1 MALSDFSLEGK
12 KALVVGARRGMG
24 KAFALGFAEAG
35 ADVAITDVEVDDG
48 LLDNVANLIRQ
59 YDRRVL
65 TARTDI
71 SNKAEVDILVKN
83 TLDEFGRI
91 DILANVAV
99 MYHSSSLLDLSEKD
113 WDRLTD
119 VNLKG
124 YWLTCKA
131 VAPAMKAQRKGSI
144 INMTS
149 RGGLRAHGETTF
161 GNYCVTK
168 SGIAMLTRQLCRLL
182 APYNVRV
189 NAIAPSLVKPDP
201 PREAPIANPPAGMTM
216 EEYLRRREKAIER
229 EFGPRGIVL
238 GRVAE
243 PEEMANAAVFLASDA
258 ASYVTGAI
266 LCVDGG
272 DMA

>member
-1 MALSDFSLEGK
+1 MSISDFSLKGK
-12 KALVVGARRGMG
+12 VAVVVGARRGMG
-24 KAFALGFAEAG
+24 KAFAIGFAEAG
-35 ADVAITDVEVDDG
+35 ADVAITDVEVTDG
-48 LLDNVANLIRQ
+48 LLDEVGKQIQKLG
-59 YDRRVL
+59 RRTLVV
-65 TARTDI
+65 RTDI
-71 SNKAEVDILVKN
+71 SQKIEVDDLVRKVME
-83 TLDEFGRI
+83 EFGAI

-99 MYHSSSLLDLSEKD
+99 MYHRSSLLDLNEED
-113 WDRLTD
+113 WDKLTA

-124 YWLTCKA
+124 YWLTCQA
-131 VAPAMKAQRKGSI
+131 VAPIMKARRKGSI

-149 RGGLRAHGETTF
+149 RGGLRAYGETTL
-161 GNYCVTK
+161 GNYSVTK
-168 SGIAMLTRQLCRLL
+168 AGIAMLTRQLCRLL

-189 NAIAPSLVKPDP
+189 NAIAPSLVRPDP
-201 PREAPIANPPAGMTM
+201 PREIAPTSPPAGMT
-216 EEYLRRREKAIER
+216 EEEFHQKQARAWER
-229 EFGPRGIVL
+229 EFGSRGIVL